1 MRIFR
6 IDFTR
11 LLGAAGRT
19 EAATFTGERDEL
31 VVTTVGAVQT
41 QEAMRQDAALE
52 VGVKFVLDELG
63 QACTG

>member
-11 LLGAAGRT
+11 LLGAAGPT

-41 QEAMRQDAALE
+41 QEVMRQDAALE
-52 VGVKFVLDELG
+52 VSIELVLDELG
-63 QACTG
+63 QARTG